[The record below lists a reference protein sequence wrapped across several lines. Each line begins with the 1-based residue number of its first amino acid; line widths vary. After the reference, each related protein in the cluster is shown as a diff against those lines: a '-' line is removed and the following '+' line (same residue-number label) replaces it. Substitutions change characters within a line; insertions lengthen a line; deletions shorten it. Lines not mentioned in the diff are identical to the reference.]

1 MNFFKRRQRDPA
13 VAETSTT
20 NHREKRAPV
29 AAMNMNRRPTFG
41 QWLKV
46 TWLDLFTMAAM
57 GMIGLGVCI
66 PLYTPK
72 ASDFGTFDKRN
83 AMLT

>member
-20 NHREKRAPV
+20 HHREKRAPV
-29 AAMNMNRRPTFG
+29 AATNMNRRPTFG

-57 GMIGLGVCI
+57 GMIGLGVC
-66 PLYTPK
+66 L
-72 ASDFGTFDKRN
+72 S
-83 AMLT
+83 